1 VAPLH
6 IERAFLGRHKPFHFR
21 IWYRDALA
29 GYVQEMLLDERALT
43 RPHVDRKGLE
53 KVVRTH
59 LQGDGN
65 YTNDIHRLLTVE
77 LVYRLFI
84 DERAQRDC
92 EAPPVTET
100 CFLG

>member
-1 VAPLH
+1 MLSYARGPEAEVLDLS
-6 IERAFLGRHKPFHFR
+6 LGELLRECATMDPQGLGLVSRHQGVR
-21 IWYRDALA
+21 LTWA
-29 GYVQEMLLDERALT
+29 GL
-43 RPHVDRKGLE
+43 LE